1 MRKMTTQFHA
11 TLEEIVGYANS
22 VKSEFGLAVTLA
34 NFRPFA
40 LKIVE
45 GDLTVHDLDH
55 GLYINI
61 VFTKLKLVTNAA
73 SQIAFYDLNPGM
85 VNLRVGGL
93 TEKGLEE
100 SFLTFMSDDDEK
112 IALATK
118 LASRLKK
125 LTKAGVVGCNPITG
139 AEGFNRNHRYTPG
152 AKLLCEAGVKILSLT
167 GSTFYKL
174 AG

>member
-22 VKSEFGLAVTLA
+22 VKSELGLVVTLA
-34 NFRPFA
+34 NFRPF
-40 LKIVE
+40 LPKIVE
-45 GDLTVHDLDH
+45 GDLTVHDLDD
-55 GLYINI
+55 GRYDII
-61 VFTKLKLVTNAA
+61 VFTKLKPVTNAA
-73 SQIAFYDLNPGM
+73 SQTVFFDLNPGM

-100 SFLTFMSDDDEK
+100 SALSFMSDDDEK

-125 LTKAGVVGCNPITG
+125 LTKAGAVVCNPITG
-139 AEGFNRNHRYTPG
+139 AEAFNRNRRYTPG
-152 AKLLCEAGVKILSLT
+152 AKLLCEAGVKILAL
-167 GSTFYKL
+167 GGRNFYKL

>member
-1 MRKMTTQFHA
+1 MRKMTIQFHA
-11 TLEEIVGYANS
+11 TLEEIVGYANA
-22 VKSEFGLAVTLA
+22 VKSEFGLVVTLA

-45 GDLTVHDLDH
+45 GDLTVHDLDD
-55 GLYINI
+55 GRYNNI
-61 VFTKLKLVTNAA
+61 VFTKLEPVTNAA
-73 SQIAFYDLNPGM
+73 SQTAFYDLNPG
-85 VNLRVGGL
+85 VVELDVGGL
-93 TEKGLEE
+93 TERGLEE
-100 SFLTFMSDDDEK
+100 SALTFMSDDDEK

-125 LTKAGVVGCNPITG
+125 VTKAGAVGCSLING

-174 AG
+174 SD